1 MLKIKL
7 TRLGKKSEPR
17 YRIVVN
23 QARCRRDGEY
33 VAQLGIYQPTMSPKV
48 LQLDLKAYGQW
59 LKKGAQPTPTVA
71 FLAKVVEEGK
81 GFPQKKPTLSKK
93 AQAKL
98 KAAQEKAAE
107 EKQAT
112 ADKDKAVP
120 VEQTATPATNTPEK
134 QEESAKKEVTKQ
146 DAAPAEVSKKD

>member
-23 QARCRRDGEY
+23 RARSRRDGEY
-33 VAQLGIYQPTMSPKV
+33 VAQLGIYQPTMMPKV
-48 LQLDLKAYGQW
+48 LKLDLPAYQEW

-71 FLAKVVEEGK
+71 FLAKVVADGK
-81 GFPQKKPTLSKK
+81 GFPSKKPTLSKK

-98 KAAQEKAAE
+98 KAAQEKAVA

-112 ADKDKAVP
+112 VSKDNATAA
-120 VEQTATPATNTPEK
+120 EQATPAVDNTPEK
-134 QEESAKKEVTKQ
+134 QEESAKKVTKQ